1 VHLCCCLI
9 LKDKKQ
15 KYQLIISFIG
25 AEGLRRK
32 PDPLGAT
39 SHQAEPGRATSL
51 SYFGGQGFFSR
62 TDANIFSQIYK
73 VWMMKHTLQNIQRHN
88 VAEIASIY
96 LHKLASLSVLMLIAG
111 NKYILCFAVTV
122 GFHPHAEF

>member
-1 VHLCCCLI
+1 
-9 LKDKKQ
+9 
-15 KYQLIISFIG
+15 
-25 AEGLRRK
+25 
-32 PDPLGAT
+32 
-39 SHQAEPGRATSL
+39 
-51 SYFGGQGFFSR
+51 
-62 TDANIFSQIYK
+62 
-73 VWMMKHTLQNIQRHN
+73 MMKHTLQNIQRHN